1 MKNKTQTLAC
11 PQASSTRA
19 SGPLRKKHLMSFAAV
34 AGLVL
39 ALAPAAWAADV
50 TWEAP
55 TSVYTLGDATVI
67 TDGTLI
73 TAESY
78 GDGPGL
84 GDYTVNGVE
93 FTGVEMRANF
103 TNDSSGAMGQTWQ
116 YINWGTPLSTEFSGL
131 LDGTCAAKNLTVLD
145 SVTITLDGLESGKSY
160 IAQFF
165 IGDQREAAN
174 DGNPDGRYL
183 DGNYKITGGANTS
196 DAAHI
201 MPIHSFVGTWVA
213 DATTQEFTITNIPG
227 QKTGRALLNAAQWR
241 EVAAV
246 PGSSTFAITAID
258 YDPDADTVTLTWRSR
273 PNTTYKAFASPDLS
287 DWSNELADSLGI
299 NEDDNPDDGN
309 HITVTFDLGD
319 AQIEDEADLFFR
331 IQEE

>member
-1 MKNKTQTLAC
+1 MNNKYQTLAC

-19 SGPLRKKHLMSFAAV
+19 SGPLRKKHLMSFAAL

-39 ALAPAAWAADV
+39 ALAGSAQAADV

-55 TSVYTLGDATVI
+55 TSVYTLGDATVL
-67 TDGTLI
+67 TTGTLI

-116 YINWGTPLSTEFSGL
+116 YINWGTPLSTEFAGL
-131 LDGTCAAKNLTVLD
+131 LDGTSSGAAAT
-145 SVTITLDGLESGKSY
+145 TITLDGLVDGKSY

-165 IGDQREAAN
+165 IGDQREATN
-174 DGNPDGRYL
+174 DGNPNGRYL

-196 DAAHI
+196 SDAWI

-213 DATTQEFTITNIPG
+213 DATTQEFTITNTG
-227 QKTGRALLNAAQWR
+227 GAKTNAALLNAAQWR
-241 EVAAV
+241 QV
-246 PGSSTFAITAID
+246 PEPSSMG
-258 YDPDADTVTLTWRSR
+258 L
-273 PNTTYKAFASPDLS
+273 
-287 DWSNELADSLGI
+287 LALG
-299 NEDDNPDDGN
+299 G
-309 HITVTFDLGD
+309 LGL
-319 AQIEDEADLFFR
+319 LFNR
-331 IQEE
+331 RRRRA

>member
-1 MKNKTQTLAC
+1 MNNKYQTLAC

-19 SGPLRKKHLMSFAAV
+19 SGPLRKKHLMSFAAL

-39 ALAPAAWAADV
+39 ALAGSAQAADV

-55 TSVYTLGDATVI
+55 TSVYTLGDATVL
-67 TDGTLI
+67 TTGTLI

-116 YINWGTPLSTEFSGL
+116 YINWGTPLSGTTPPGPHTEFAGL
-131 LDGTCAAKNLTVLD
+131 LDGTSFSGDAST
-145 SVTITLDGLESGKSY
+145 TITLDNLEIGKTY
-160 IAQFF
+160 LAQFF

-213 DATTQEFTITNIPG
+213 DGTTQEFTITNTG
-227 QKTGRALLNAAQWR
+227 GAKTNAALLNAAQWR
-241 EVAAV
+241 QV
-246 PGSSTFAITAID
+246 PEPSSMG
-258 YDPDADTVTLTWRSR
+258 L
-273 PNTTYKAFASPDLS
+273 
-287 DWSNELADSLGI
+287 LALG
-299 NEDDNPDDGN
+299 G
-309 HITVTFDLGD
+309 LGL
-319 AQIEDEADLFFR
+319 LFNR
-331 IQEE
+331 RRRRA